1 MLLIAVLAG
10 CKGSDAIFGDI
21 NNPEVEFELKG
32 GQVPVD
38 VMMNV
43 SSARKTDNTRLLDA
57 VTLLD
62 GNSSN
67 VRYLRSFY
75 LIPYQVRRKITE
87 GDSPL
92 DAPIDNGLNYV
103 NQTTHHYYGGA
114 YSVPRGTASFLCY
127 GRAATYSETKEVNG
141 SIVTPDLSQCLA
153 TSDIYFAPDPIYN
166 KNNEAHATA
175 TALATYLTTIATAG
189 GWATDVSTLAYN
201 WQVLFRQFTN
211 QEFSTEPELIAGSSA
226 DVQALVTELYRNIYM
241 QEDGTLKFAVLAAI
255 GNTTYAT
262 VTWNGTSPTVTL
274 ASGLAGFPASIGLPD
289 GAAVLKWNDSNNAF
303 EVQTQATTLTTTVSQ
318 NRYAYPAD
326 LYFYANSRIAT
337 SNRRVESSEYVNK
350 TWEQVLNDLYPNR
363 TDNTVVTATTR
374 GVAIIDPL
382 TYGVGSLRATVK
394 ANSETLLDADG
405 QSVTLGAG
413 TFPLT
418 GLLVGGQYKQDFDFK
433 PSDDIN
439 EYVIYDK
446 SLTAGIHMT
455 TAVSAAFSTLT
466 YQSKKGSSVALALEF
481 ENKSNQIFRGVNGYV
496 YPGTKFYLVGTI
508 DPATGTAT
516 GTGTIPSDAAGRVF
530 TKRYITQAVL
540 NVSSLENAYNVVP
553 DLLSARL
560 EVGVKVETEWIE
572 STAAQVI
579 LE

>member
-43 SSARKTDNTRLLDA
+43 SSVHKTDNTRLTDA

-67 VRYLRSFY
+67 VRYLGSFY

-127 GRAATYSETKEVNG
+127 GRAATYSATKEVNG
-141 SIVTPDLSQCLA
+141 SIVTPDLSQRLA

-166 KNNEAHATA
+166 NNNEAHATA

-363 TDNTVVTATTR
+363 TDNTVVTTTTR

-382 TYGVGSLRATVK
+382 IYGVGSLRATVQ
-394 ANSETLLDADG
+394 ANSSTLADAEGKDIMLD
-405 QSVTLGAG
+405 TG

-418 GLLVGGQYKQDFDFK
+418 GLLVSGQYKQKFDFT
-433 PSDDIN
+433 PTDDNN
-439 EYVIYDK
+439 EYVIYDH
-446 SLTAGIHMT
+446 SLPTIYLGT
-455 TAVSAAFSTLT
+455 TVSNPFSTLT
-466 YQSKKGSSVALALEF
+466 FQSKDGVPVTLALEF
-481 ENKSNQIFRGVNGYV
+481 ENRSGQTFRGVGGYV

-508 DPATGTAT
+508 DPASAQSGGA
-516 GTGTIPSDAAGRVF
+516 SDAVGRVF
-530 TKRYITQAVL
+530 TKRFITQTVL
-540 NVSSLENAYNVVP
+540 SVSSLEQAYHVVP

-572 STAAQVI
+572 STTSQVI

>member
-67 VRYLRSFY
+67 VRYLGSFY

-127 GRAATYSETKEVNG
+127 GRAATYSAIKEVNG
-141 SIVTPDLSQCLA
+141 SIVTPDLSQRLA

-166 KNNEAHATA
+166 NNNEAHATA

-382 TYGVGSLRATVK
+382 TYGVGSLRATVQ
-394 ANSETLLDADG
+394 ANSATLLDADG
-405 QSVTLGAG
+405 QSVTLGAE

-418 GLLVGGQYKQDFDFK
+418 GLLVSGQYKQKFDFT
-433 PSDDIN
+433 PTDDNN
-439 EYVIYDK
+439 EYVIYDH
-446 SLTAGIHMT
+446 SLPTIYLGT
-455 TAVSAAFSTLT
+455 TVSNPFSTLT
-466 YQSKKGSSVALALEF
+466 FQSKDGVPVTLALEF
-481 ENKSNQIFRGVNGYV
+481 ENRSGQTFRGVGGYV

-508 DPATGTAT
+508 DPASAQSGGA
-516 GTGTIPSDAAGRVF
+516 SDAVGRVF
-530 TKRYITQAVL
+530 TKRFITQTVL
-540 NVSSLENAYNVVP
+540 SVSSLEQAYNVVP

-572 STAAQVI
+572 STTSQVI